1 MRSILMRIKL
11 LRWIKN
17 EGRIW
22 PYPLCVPFS
31 DMRQFLAHLERQ
43 NLLKR
48 VGVEVSAH
56 LQITEICRR
65 AIMVQGPA
73 LLFERVDGGRMPV
86 VGNLFGTRER
96 VLQAMDLEDTAALR
110 SLGELL
116 VRIKEPRWPRS
127 VSQVAEHLPILGRL
141 WAAHP
146 RVSEGSAPVLEC
158 IQEGPDVD
166 LSILPISHCWPEDAG
181 PLLTFGLV
189 ITRPDQDGRHNVAVY
204 RQQLIGRN
212 RLIMRWLAHRGGA
225 TDYARFR
232 EAHPKTPFPVAVA
245 IGADPALTI
254 AAVAPVPDT
263 LSEYQFA
270 GLLRGSRTELVRA
283 KNDLLV
289 PARAEIVL
297 EGVILPDDTALEGPF
312 GDHTG
317 YYNAQDHFPVMTVTR
332 VMHRTQALYQTTYMG
347 RSPHDEP
354 SVLASALNEVFVPLL
369 QQQFPEIVDFYLPP
383 EACSYRVAV
392 VSIRKRYPGHARRI
406 MLGIW
411 SFLRQFTYVKFVIVT
426 DDDIDVR
433 NWSEVI
439 WALVT
444 RADPARD
451 ALILTDTPIDYL
463 DFASPSPGL
472 GGKMGLDA
480 TLKIPPETTRS
491 QGRPIRPDP
500 VAQAAVEDICRTLG
514 F

>member
-1 MRSILMRIKL
+1 M
-11 LRWIKN
+11 
-17 EGRIW
+17 
-22 PYPLCVPFS
+22 FT

-43 NLLKR
+43 KLLAR
-48 VGVEVSAH
+48 VTAPVSAH
-56 LQITEICRR
+56 LEITEICRR
-65 AIMVQGPA
+65 AIMAQGPA
-73 LLFERVDGGRMPV
+73 LLFEHVDGGTVPV

-96 VLQAMDLEDTAALR
+96 VLQAMDLDDSAALR

-116 VRIKEPRWPRS
+116 GRIKEPRWPRGTGEAI
-127 VSQVAEHLPILGRL
+127 QHLPIIGRL
-141 WAAHP
+141 WAARA
-146 RVSEGSAPVLEC
+146 RVVGEPAPVHEC
-158 IQEGPDVD
+158 VQEGPAVD
-166 LSILPISHCWPEDAG
+166 LEALPISHCWPEDAG
-181 PLLTFGLV
+181 RLLTFGLV
-189 ITRPDQDGRHNVAVY
+189 ITRPGREGRHNVAVY

-212 RLIMRWLAHRGGA
+212 RLIMLWLAHRGGA
-225 TDYARFR
+225 GDYARFR
-232 EAHPKTPFPVAVA
+232 ETYPDEPFPVAVA

-254 AAVAPVPDT
+254 AAVAPIPDT

-270 GLLRGSRTELVRA
+270 GLLRGARTELARSG
-283 KNDLLV
+283 NGLLV

-297 EGVILPDDTALEGPF
+297 EGVIAPDDTAVEGPF

-317 YYNAQDHFPVMTVTR
+317 YYNAQDRFPVMTVTR
-332 VMHRTQALYQTTYMG
+332 VTHRHAPLYQTTYMG

-354 SVLASALNEVFVPLL
+354 SVLAGALNEVFVPLL
-369 QQQFPEIVDFYLPP
+369 QQQFPEITDFYLPP

-406 MLGIW
+406 MFGIW
-411 SFLRQFTYVKFVIVT
+411 SYLRQFTYTKFVIVT

-451 ALILTDTPIDYL
+451 AVILTDTPIDYL
-463 DFASPSPGL
+463 DFASPEAGL

-480 TLKIPPETTRS
+480 TLKRPPETTRPP
-491 QGRPIRPDP
+491 GRPIRPDP
-500 VAQAAVEDICRTLG
+500 RTQAAVADICAALG
-514 F
+514 L